1 MRPTDAV
8 ELVRERIYDLD
19 RGPFVVAIDG
29 PSAAGTSTLGDLL
42 ASELLAGLIPSDDF
56 YRDIDDQ
63 QRWDLTPAQGVE
75 LYFDWQRLRDEALV
89 PLRSGEAARYRP
101 FSWVPG
107 GGLSDHVVTISRS
120 RLVIV
125 EGVYASRPEFA
136 DLIDLSV
143 LVQTPE
149 AERHRRMLARAHGN
163 DAWWSR
169 WAAAEDLYFTSIRPP
184 ESFDLVVAG
193 S

>member
-1 MRPTDAV
+1 MRPADAA

-19 RGPFVVAIDG
+19 QRPIVVAIDG
-29 PSAAGTSTLGDLL
+29 PSAAGTSTLGDVLE
-42 ASELLAGLIPSDDF
+42 SELLAGLIPSDDF
-56 YRDIDDQ
+56 YRDIDEQ
-63 QRWDLTPAQGVE
+63 RRWDLDPAEGVE

-89 PLRSGEAARYRP
+89 PLRSGEAAHYRP

-107 GGLSDHVVTISRS
+107 GGLSDHLVTISRA
-120 RLVIV
+120 RIIIV

-136 DLIDLSV
+136 DLIDLAV

-149 AERHRRMLARAHGN
+149 AERHRRMLARTHGN

-169 WAAAEDLYFTSIRPP
+169 WAAAENLYFTSIRPP

-193 S
+193 Y